1 MDTDLA
7 QTATKVY
14 KPENKFER
22 KILGASQGILAGVI
36 CGQPVLASEHLSP
49 NHAPAYGKGWKIIL
63 ALSAFSTVLSP
74 AYGLLHITP
83 IQLCSDL

>member
-22 KILGASQGILAGVI
+22 KILGAPQGILAAVI
-36 CGQPVLASEHLSP
+36 CGSASARQRAPVAQSRTGLREGLENNPRFISFFDSP
-49 NHAPAYGKGWKIIL
+49 KPGIWVAPY
-63 ALSAFSTVLSP
+63 
-74 AYGLLHITP
+74 TP
-83 IQLCSDL
+83 I